1 MRSVNIWLPEGF
13 PAAQKYAVL
22 FMHNGQMLFDGSITW
37 NQQEWR
43 VDKVA
48 QRSMASLKPFKYCE
62 GKFHLEGNTV
72 FFCVISTS
80 FQRDRP
86 EDYA

>member
-1 MRSVNIWLPEGF
+1 MRSVNIWLLEGF

-22 FMHNGQMLFDGSITW
+22 FMHDGQMLFDGSITW

-48 QRSMASLKPFKYCE
+48 
-62 GKFHLEGNTV
+62 
-72 FFCVISTS
+72 
-80 FQRDRP
+80 
-86 EDYA
+86 